1 MIIFNE
7 LTEDRKGIRFS
18 SSFKEDKRIEI
29 RVIDSYTGLVAWSDL
44 MTIGPGMGYFFSY
57 PVSSRYIT
65 FEILDS
71 GSQELLLRTSL
82 FYEHLPSIED
92 FDLHGRL
99 KNYKYEERDKDLWA
113 AYPLYDIFINKCY
126 KKDVCSVQEGD
137 VVFDIGSNLGLFSY
151 HAVCEGARKVY
162 SFEPGVPQYKSIVEN
177 FGSMSQI
184 SIENLAVSDLSGEII
199 FYVHPT
205 LSIMSS
211 TSLDKDGFRSSDGY
225 IKTSCKSVNLHE
237 YCLENAIEKIDYL
250 KMDCE
255 GAEYKI
261 VESLPEN
268 FLSTSVSK
276 ICMEY
281 HDNKDN
287 KVQHIVDKLLR
298 CGFSLDRS
306 DIIEGQEV
314 GILYGWK

>member
-1 MIIFNE
+1 VIIFNE
-7 LTEDRKGIRFS
+7 LTEGRKGIRFS
-18 SSFKEDKRIEI
+18 SSFKVDKKIEI
-29 RVIDSYTGLVAWSDL
+29 RAIDSYTGLVAWSDL
-44 MTIGPGMGYFFSY
+44 MTICPGMGYFFSY

-71 GSQELLLRTSL
+71 ETLEILLRTSL
-82 FYEHLPSIED
+82 SYEHLSSIEE
-92 FDLHGRL
+92 FDLYGRL

-126 KKDVCSVQEGD
+126 KKDNCSVQDGD

-151 HAVCEGARKVY
+151 HAVCEGAKKVY

-177 FGSMSQI
+177 FGSMPQI
-184 SIENLAVSDLSGEII
+184 SIENLAVSDSAGEII
-199 FYVHPT
+199 FYIHPT
-205 LSIMSS
+205 RSLMSS
-211 TSLDKDGFRSSDGY
+211 TSLDEMNQPSDGY
-225 IKTSCKSVNLHE
+225 TITSCKSVNLHG
-237 YCLENAIEKIDYL
+237 YCLENGIEKIDYL

-261 VESLPEN
+261 IESLSED
-268 FLSTSVSK
+268 FLSESISK

-281 HDNKDN
+281 HDNKDG
-287 KVQHIVDKLLR
+287 KVQNIVNKLLK
-298 CGFSLDRS
+298 CGFLLDQS
-306 DIIEGQEV
+306 DIREGQEV

>member
-18 SSFKEDKRIEI
+18 SSFKDDKKIEM
-29 RVIDSYTGLVAWSDL
+29 RVIDSYTGLVAWSDR
-44 MTIGPGMGYFFSY
+44 MTIGPGTGYFFSY
-57 PVSSRYIT
+57 PVSARYIT

-71 GSQELLLRTSL
+71 ENLEVLLRTSL
-82 FYEHLPSIED
+82 FYENLSSIEE

-126 KKDVCSVQEGD
+126 KKNNCSVQEGD

-151 HAVCEGARKVY
+151 HAVCEGAKKVY
-162 SFEPGVPQYKSIVEN
+162 SFEPGVPQYKSTVEN
-177 FGSMSQI
+177 FGSLHQI
-184 SIENLAVSDLSGEII
+184 SIENLAVSDLAGEIN
-199 FYVHPT
+199 FYIHPT
-205 LSIMSS
+205 LSVMSS
-211 TSLDKDGFRSSDGY
+211 TSLEKDGFRSSDGY

-237 YCLENAIEKIDYL
+237 YCLENGIEKIDYL

-261 VESLPEN
+261 IESLPSD
-268 FLSTSVSK
+268 FLSTSISK

-281 HDNKDN
+281 HDNKDD
-287 KVQHIVDKLLR
+287 KVQNIVDKLLR
-298 CGFSLDRS
+298 CGFLLDQS
-306 DIIEGQEV
+306 DIREGQEV